1 MEITVRPYADC
12 QTVFD
17 ATTLV
22 RTVSDGTTVE
32 GLLEDLDQTAPKF
45 AEWRAT
51 AGQDLVVLVN
61 GMHVGTADREPVT
74 LSSGDVVALS
84 SSFVE

>member
-1 MEITVRPYADC
+1 
-12 QTVFD
+12 
-17 ATTLV
+17 
-22 RTVSDGTTVE
+22 
-32 GLLEDLDQTAPKF
+32 
-45 AEWRAT
+45 
-51 AGQDLVVLVN
+51 VVLVN